1 MGERG
6 GQELLRKHQALL
18 LIREE
23 TAPQGMPHAAG
34 AVDGS
39 YVGHRDDREWRQQ
52 GFRRGDVTFVYW
64 GSWELPWRCLEVL
77 GDAERG
83 AGDAVVGDK
92 IELQLHC
99 IRTPR

>member
-6 GQELLRKHQALL
+6 GQGLLRKHQALL

-23 TAPQGMPHAAG
+23 AAPQGMPHAAG

-52 GFRRGDVTFVYW
+52 GFRRRDVTFVYW

-77 GDAERG
+77 GDA
-83 AGDAVVGDK
+83 
-92 IELQLHC
+92 
-99 IRTPR
+99 